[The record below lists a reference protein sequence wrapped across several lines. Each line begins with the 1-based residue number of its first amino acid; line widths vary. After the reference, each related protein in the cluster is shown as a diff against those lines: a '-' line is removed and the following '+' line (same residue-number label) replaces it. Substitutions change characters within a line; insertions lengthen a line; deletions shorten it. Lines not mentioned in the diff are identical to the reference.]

1 MTAVQEL
8 LEALVEAQE
17 DLEDGYAA
25 RTKVSATRARK
36 ALKTVKDAAHEARKE
51 LLAIRK
57 EEQDPVELDVSD
69 LLCTREDCDV
79 VTEDEAE
86 DASE

>member
-8 LEALVEAQE
+8 LEALVDAQE
-17 DLEDGYAA
+17 DLEDGYAG

-36 ALKTVKDAAHEARKE
+36 ALKIVKDSAHEARKE

-57 EEQDPVELDVSD
+57 EEQDPVELDVNKH
-69 LLCTREDCDV
+69 LCTREECDL
-79 VTEDEAE
+79 TEDEAE
-86 DASE
+86 ESSE

>member
-1 MTAVQEL
+1 MTAVEDL
-8 LEALVEAQE
+8 FAALVEAQD

-57 EEQDPVELDVSD
+57 QEQDPVELDVSRHLCSQDECD
-69 LLCTREDCDV
+69 LS
-79 VTEDEAE
+79 EDEAE
-86 DASE
+86 EATE